1 MRPCCRAA
9 VLSCGRAA
17 VRPCC
22 RAAVPHCCRAAGQ
35 PCGREAVHPTAEA
48 RHSLQ
53 QNEGLLW
60 WWRWWR
66 RRCSRLRAGQ
76 AARLP
81 ACAAAAAAARAVV
94 VNGAPGAIASSAID
108 LGAAAAV
115 RCSARRPPDRS
126 KAAESRPYGLC
137 ADRPYRAPR
146 SALPGITRTT
156 SLQGGA
162 GKQRAAIAG
171 TKSKESRANA
181 CHRSSH
187 RVENL
192 AVSLRPREQAS
203 PLGAD
208 THIAA
213 IATHTSRQI
222 TFKY

>member
-1 MRPCCRAA
+1 MVVSVVAA
-9 VLSCGRAA
+9 AA
-17 VRPCC
+17 
-22 RAAVPHCCRAAGQ
+22 
-35 PCGREAVHPTAEA
+35 
-48 RHSLQ
+48 
-53 QNEGLLW
+53 
-60 WWRWWR
+60 
-66 RRCSRLRAGQ
+66 RLRAGQ

-81 ACAAAAAAARAVV
+81 ACAAAASAARAVV
-94 VNGAPGAIASSAID
+94 VNGAPGAIASTAID

-137 ADRPYRAPR
+137 ADRPYR
-146 SALPGITRTT
+146 ITRTT

-192 AVSLRPREQAS
+192 AVSLRPQEQAS

>member
-1 MRPCCRAA
+1 
-9 VLSCGRAA
+9 
-17 VRPCC
+17 VRP
-22 RAAVPHCCRAAGQ
+22 CCRAAGQ
-35 PCGREAVHPTAEA
+35 PCV
-48 RHSLQ
+48 
-53 QNEGLLW
+53 
-60 WWRWWR
+60 
-66 RRCSRLRAGQ
+66 
-76 AARLP
+76 
-81 ACAAAAAAARAVV
+81 RAVV
-94 VNGAPGAIASSAID
+94 RPGSRAAGRPCTQRLKLGLHSNKTKGCSGGGGGGGGGPAASGSGCPAAGVRGGGGGSAGRSRQRRARRDRLLRVESAID

>member
-1 MRPCCRAA
+1 VVVAVVAA
-9 VLSCGRAA
+9 AA
-17 VRPCC
+17 
-22 RAAVPHCCRAAGQ
+22 Q
-35 PCGREAVHPTAEA
+35 
-48 RHSLQ
+48 
-53 QNEGLLW
+53 
-60 WWRWWR
+60 
-66 RRCSRLRAGQ
+66 LRAGQ

-81 ACAAAAAAARAVV
+81 AYAAAAAAARAVV

-156 SLQGGA
+156 SLLGGA